1 MSKVVDGDT
10 YISNVESRFIAPG
23 EAVDATFVAAVKD
36 FMVTT
41 LCCANSTIAL
51 GTQRSDIDESK
62 DPFKSMTLP
71 HRRAT
76 RRVIDQLVIDNDAAT
91 SARSVLATS
100 ESTVT
105 ARTLAAVP
113 GVAHFPEAEHNET
126 MELLGHESNALAV
139 ARLLGGSAKVD
150 VQDKLL
156 KAGLPRLPHPCQ
168 VDRKVFQI
176 LHADAEAAKLE
187 DPARLPFTYLNLP
200 AARMLPGWLPE
211 DSTSGR
217 GHDDEVYTGLDPVSR
232 LGSAMEKATGKRR
245 FFRRTSQ
252 WTITM
257 LRVGAALVGCGQT
270 SQIRSR
276 PRWTP
281 PKRPLRRGRTC
292 RRMRSSWHANSR
304 SWASA

>member
-1 MSKVVDGDT
+1 MSNVVDWDT
-10 YISNVESRFIAPG
+10 YIANVESRFIASG
-23 EAVDATFVAAVKD
+23 EAVDPTVVATVKD
-36 FMVTT
+36 FMMTT

-62 DPFKSMTLP
+62 DPFKSMQLP

-76 RRVIDQLVIDNDAAT
+76 RRVIDQLVIDNDAQT

-113 GVAHFPEAEHNET
+113 GVAHFSEAEHNET

-150 VQDKLL
+150 VQDELS
-156 KAGLPRLPHPCQ
+156 KAGLQRLPHPCQ

-176 LHADAEAAKLE
+176 LHADTEAAKLE
-187 DPARLPFTYLNLP
+187 DPVRLPFTYLNLP

-257 LRVGAALVGCGQT
+257 LRVGAALVGCGQ
-270 SQIRSR
+270 
-276 PRWTP
+276 
-281 PKRPLRRGRTC
+281 
-292 RRMRSSWHANSR
+292 
-304 SWASA
+304 